1 MYSIP
6 KGGKLRQSEEILV
19 LNKMGNLA
27 GKLQILELYVK
38 QEGLGDC
45 SSSFADSSILL
56 SRVVLLPLC
65 ISPGQIS
72 HAIDS
77 STTLESPVYPNP
89 GFTFIAVHHG
99 LSGLLPSQGLHAGTS
114 LTSVALPSQ
123 GGGFHNSFTTMF
135 FMTLMTVWPRWH
147 RQVWLPIWGVPW
159 FPWITF
165 SAALIYSFLGAE
177 IFQGL
182 FLPQVGSLAGW
193 ILPWGY

>member
-38 QEGLGDC
+38 QESLGDSVLPALLTAAYC
-45 SSSFADSSILL
+45 SLGL
-56 SRVVLLPLC
+56 VLLPLC

-89 GFTFIAVHHG
+89 GFTPIAVHHG
-99 LSGLLPSQGLHAGTS
+99 LSGLLPSQGLHAGSS
-114 LTSVALPSQ
+114 LTSAAPPSQ

-135 FMTLMTVWPRWH
+135 FMTLMTV
-147 RQVWLPIWGVPW
+147 
-159 FPWITF
+159 
-165 SAALIYSFLGAE
+165 
-177 IFQGL
+177 
-182 FLPQVGSLAGW
+182 
-193 ILPWGY
+193 